1 MSGMPDADLERREP
15 WGWLRRWLAGWW
27 FYVTARFLFRLYA
40 TVVHGL
46 RTRGVANV
54 PREGGLVVAVNHF
67 STLDPPMMGVTM
79 PREISFMAKRELFE
93 RPPVRAFVEGLHA
106 FPVDRERSDL
116 AAIKEASRRLKAG
129 RAVGVFVQGT
139 RDSADAEA
147 LDGAAFL
154 AQRTGAPLQPAAVW
168 REGRRYVVAYGEP
181 FDVPGRGKVAMRE
194 GTRETVARI
203 NALLPSSTQML
214 APPALAAEGGG
225 DAPTPPGSD
234 PERTAQETPS

>member
-1 MSGMPDADLERREP
+1 MRGMPDADLDRREP
-15 WGWLRRWLAGWW
+15 WGWLRRLLAGFW

-40 TVVHGL
+40 KVVHRL
-46 RTRGVANV
+46 RTRGRERV
-54 PREGGLVVAVNHF
+54 PHEGGLVVAVNHF

-79 PREISFMAKRELFE
+79 PREISFMAKKELFE
-93 RPPVRAFVEGLHA
+93 RPALRAFVEGLHA
-106 FPVDRERSDL
+106 FPVDREGSDL

-154 AQRTGAPLQPAAVW
+154 AQRTGVPLQPAAVW

-181 FDVPGRGKVAMRE
+181 FEVTGRGKVAMRE

-203 NALLPSSTQML
+203 NALLPSSTHMI
-214 APPALAAEGGG
+214 APPALEPAGGEG
-225 DAPTPPGSD
+225 APPTPVD
-234 PERTAQETPS
+234 PPEGAVRETPS